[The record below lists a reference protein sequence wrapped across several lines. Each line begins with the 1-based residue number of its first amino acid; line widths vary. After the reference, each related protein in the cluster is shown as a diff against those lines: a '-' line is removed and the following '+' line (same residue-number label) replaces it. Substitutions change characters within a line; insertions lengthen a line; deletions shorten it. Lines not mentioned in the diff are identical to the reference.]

1 MGTISKIYIDHRH
14 SVRRS
19 STQFNYSIYAGRALL
34 RLFFLIYYYSTRSI
48 NDRRD
53 KDIRPREHT
62 HTKDQMTKRESCCA
76 AEIGTGVI
84 DGNAN
89 KHKRGKKKKRIR
101 KENLCRS
108 IPVTAVND

>member
-1 MGTISKIYIDHRH
+1 
-14 SVRRS
+14 
-19 STQFNYSIYAGRALL
+19 
-34 RLFFLIYYYSTRSI
+34 
-48 NDRRD
+48 
-53 KDIRPREHT
+53 
-62 HTKDQMTKRESCCA
+62 MTKRESCCA